1 LLAFSH
7 VTLPARRASVD
18 DTPKIVTAVGVGALG
33 AAALI
38 FAVVKLV
45 QLPIAIMHFVLVPI
59 QFLLSILG
67 VIAILLGMV
76 VAGWIIVKAIDDEVR
91 IIVKGIEEVLRGI
104 SRQLGDLLTAIM
116 DTAKTLKQIE
126 ED

>member
-1 LLAFSH
+1 M
-7 VTLPARRASVD
+7 D